1 MVEQGQAKSPLA
13 WEFGVA
19 PQQWLGRVQLHLQ
32 VLPPYWQAE
41 ALQASVAL
49 LQSPAYH
56 ARPAHLAVPAHNN
69 PSQKEEELLCSVSG
83 LHSHSHLIDVGG
95 PAIHSPNT
103 S

>member
-19 PQQWLGRVQLHLQ
+19 PQQWLGWVQLHLQ

-56 ARPAHLAVPAHNN
+56 ARPAHLAVPANCKT
-69 PSQKEEELLCSVSG
+69 SLFSVWTTFPFT
-83 LHSHSHLIDVGG
+83 SHRCGWSCH
-95 PAIHSPNT
+95 P
-103 S
+103 